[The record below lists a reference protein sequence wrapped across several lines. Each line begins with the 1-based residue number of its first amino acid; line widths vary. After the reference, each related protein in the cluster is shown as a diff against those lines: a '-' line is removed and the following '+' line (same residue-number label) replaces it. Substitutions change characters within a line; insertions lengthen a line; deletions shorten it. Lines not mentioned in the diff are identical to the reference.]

1 MLAID
6 EVAGESIDTVAFG
19 WVLVFGWVLGWTL
32 VVFFVIAALADF
44 DLVPDGGMIL
54 ITLINYDVFFNRM
67 DVPIYYD
74 TKGLAS

>member
-1 MLAID
+1 MLAI
-6 EVAGESIDTVAFG
+6 VAGESIDTVAFG

-54 ITLINYDVFFNRM
+54 ITLINYDVFFYRM